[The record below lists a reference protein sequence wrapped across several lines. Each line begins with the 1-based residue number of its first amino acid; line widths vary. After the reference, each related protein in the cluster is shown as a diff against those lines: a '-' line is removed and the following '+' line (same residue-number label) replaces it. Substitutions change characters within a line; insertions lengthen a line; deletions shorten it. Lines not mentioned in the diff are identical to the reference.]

1 MSRISIEFVFGFLFF
16 FCFFF
21 RKRQRKTSTASTQS
35 ATSARPSKKTKT
47 SSVSEEPA
55 QPAAA
60 APPTQL
66 ARLQVVPSFSFLF
79 LPGFHPQPLSD
90 IDTLSFV
97 DSVGMYW
104 ETRSIG
110 VVWLLFFSFFSRKFP
125 CRNRWRR
132 LLRIDFQVAAAFNW
146 DDEAALKPAP
156 TAVDSSDDDDE
167 EPVAEQQGSEL
178 LPSFTGFYWVLPG
191 FYRALPSLTGFHR
204 V

>member
-110 VVWLLFFSFFSRKFP
+110 VVWLPFFFFFSLGNFRVVIDGVDCCESIS
-125 CRNRWRR
+125 RWRPPSTGTTRR
-132 LLRIDFQVAAAFNW
+132 L
-146 DDEAALKPAP
+146 
-156 TAVDSSDDDDE
+156 
-167 EPVAEQQGSEL
+167 
-178 LPSFTGFYWVLPG
+178 
-191 FYRALPSLTGFHR
+191 
-204 V
+204 